1 MIKILE
7 IEPYF
12 NGNSYAKNFFD
23 TLIKDDLK
31 TKESIFKELK
41 IPYMTYQRLDKTA
54 TNNAK
59 NIVLKLEDYFHV
71 SHLSPDKYEIYDKL
85 INDFI
90 IDFYYRSNNIKK
102 YEIEIKKC
110 INDNNYLKPIFEM
123 LLLLLK
129 LTGCPHE
136 LAYQYIDEFKSLNK
150 YDNGYYASGFKE
162 IYLLIYI
169 LLADKKSI
177 AYNELLNKINNVH
190 ISLKG
195 LIYRCIASRLYKENN
210 YDLMLYF
217 TEKSRNIFIQTSN
230 YNRLMDANISYYFAL
245 NMLGEN
251 QQVYIESYNQLLY
264 LSRKEQDFNL
274 YYRTKIYYFVACMAL
289 KKYEDILKY
298 IEIEDKDKNSLIN
311 NMFLLLVYH
320 ITNKIMFN
328 KTTKEIENNT
338 NLTAENK
345 KILNIIVAYLKK
357 EIKINNPD
365 LIFYTDPTVYKILEN
380 IFK

>member
-12 NGNSYAKNFFD
+12 NSNSYAKNFFD
-23 TLIKDDLK
+23 ILIKENLK

-41 IPYMTYQRLDKTA
+41 IPYMTYQRLDKT
-54 TNNAK
+54 TTDNAK
-59 NIVLKLEDYFHV
+59 NIILKLEDYFQI
-71 SHLSPDKYEIYDKL
+71 SHLSLDKYEIYDKL

-102 YEIEIKKC
+102 HEAKIKEC
-110 INDNNYLKPIFEM
+110 ISENNYLKPIFEM

-136 LAYQYIDEFKSLNK
+136 LAYQYIDEFKSLSK
-150 YDNGYYASGFKE
+150 CDNGYFGPGFKE
-162 IYLLIYI
+162 IYLLISI
-169 LLADKKSI
+169 LLADKKSMS
-177 AYNELLNKINNVH
+177 YNKLLKEINNAH

-217 TEKSRNIFIQTSN
+217 IEKSRNIFTLTSN

-274 YYRTKIYYFVACMAL
+274 YYRTKIYYFVACMEL

-298 IEIEDKDKNSLIN
+298 IEIEDKDNNGLIN
-311 NMFLLLVYH
+311 NMFLLLVYYV
-320 ITNKIMFN
+320 TNKTMFN
-328 KTTKEIENNT
+328 KLIKEIDNNS
-338 NLTAENK
+338 NLTVENK
-345 KILNIIVAYLKK
+345 KILNIIVSYLKK
-357 EIKINNPD
+357 EIKINNPN

-380 IFK
+380 IF